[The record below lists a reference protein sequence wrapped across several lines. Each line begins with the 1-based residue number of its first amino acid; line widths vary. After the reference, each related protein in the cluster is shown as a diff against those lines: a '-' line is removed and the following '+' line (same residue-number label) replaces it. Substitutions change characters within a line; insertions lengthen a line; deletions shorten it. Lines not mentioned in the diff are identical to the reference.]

1 MENET
6 NNAMVNN
13 TKKLSYVIVC
23 LSLAVGMLFGF
34 GA

>member
-1 MENET
+1 MDDDTKQYLGDNS
-6 NNAMVNN
+6 
-13 TKKLSYVIVC
+13 KKLSYVVVF